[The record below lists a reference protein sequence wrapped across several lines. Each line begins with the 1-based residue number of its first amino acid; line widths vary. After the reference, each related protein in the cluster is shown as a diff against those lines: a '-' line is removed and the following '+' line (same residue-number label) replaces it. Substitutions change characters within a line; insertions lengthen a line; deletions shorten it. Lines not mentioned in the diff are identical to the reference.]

1 MLTYATEIGTTKIY
15 IFRLNLT
22 GHFRWNEIKSTCT
35 VLLNTGEICADFQ
48 RHFISARIQNS
59 IAVEN
64 F

>member
-1 MLTYATEIGTTKIY
+1 MLTCATENGTTKIY

-22 GHFRWNEIKSTCT
+22 GHFRSNEIKSAT
-35 VLLNTGEICADFQ
+35 VLLNTGKNGADFQ
-48 RHFISARIQNS
+48 RDFMSARAQKS